1 MKVKRAVAILMI
13 SAMVI
18 MLPGCITLRT
28 VDTEP
33 VADTEDGTT
42 EPKSADENDSIA
54 LDAEE
59 GDERQLSKESVSVPF
74 NAKVLCTGGSI
85 DFETLPAV
93 FLFDTLEELNRYYEE
108 NRENYVFSGLA
119 EAIREYNEVWFSTH
133 QILLVV
139 LREGSGAIRHL
150 VTQVTAGQDPAIE
163 IVDMTPSELTADE
176 AVWHLLIETER
187 VFDSADG
194 IALRFSEDKRWESL
208 SETLRATI
216 PSISSDVY
224 VGGHEV
230 WVNLFSESDGRCE
243 LEDIK
248 AIQTINESIR
258 TCGFEDTVETVRIC
272 IYDRDRKLLS
282 DHTVHRSE
290 EAEGMTGNAPTAV
303 TQEEIAA
310 YVSGLL
316 EAFPYHTESLSVIPQ
331 NSLSV
336 GTMEIVLSTESVS
349 DIRFDEIDSLLCSI
363 QAYSDRNRCLNAC
376 SVSVMMGEEC
386 VLYAVRDFDF
396 GSLNAWISPAYEE
409 TFVSQEGPR

>member
-1 MKVKRAVAILMI
+1 M
-13 SAMVI
+13 
-18 MLPGCITLRT
+18 
-28 VDTEP
+28 
-33 VADTEDGTT
+33 
-42 EPKSADENDSIA
+42 
-54 LDAEE
+54 DAEE

-108 NRENYVFSGLA
+108 NRENYGFSGLA

-163 IVDMTPSELTADE
+163 IAVMTPSELTADE

-248 AIQTINESIR
+248 AIQTIHESIR

-316 EAFPYHTESLSVIPQ
+316 KAFPNYTESLSVSPQ

-336 GTMEIVLSTESVS
+336 GTMEIVLGTESVS
-349 DIRFDEIDSLLCSI
+349 DIRFDEIDSMLSGI
-363 QAYSDRNRCLNAC
+363 QSYAERNRCLNAC

>member
-33 VADTEDGTT
+33 VGNTEDGIA
-42 EPKSADENDSIA
+42 EPKKADENDSIA

-108 NRENYVFSGLA
+108 NRENYGFSGLA
-119 EAIREYNEVWFSTH
+119 EAIRGYDVAWFSTH

-139 LREGSGAIRHL
+139 LWEGSGAIRHL
-150 VTQVTAGQDPAIE
+150 VTQVTAGQDPAVE
-163 IVDMTPSELTADE
+163 IAVMTPPELTDDE

-194 IALRFSEDKRWESL
+194 IALRFSEDIRWKSL
-208 SETLRATI
+208 SETLRVAI
-216 PSISSDVY
+216 PSVSSDVF
-224 VGGHEV
+224 VGGQQV

-248 AIQTINESIR
+248 AIQTIHESIR
-258 TCGFEDTVETVRIC
+258 VCGFEDTVQTVRIC
-272 IYDRDRKLLS
+272 IYDRNRKLLS

-290 EAEGMTGNAPTAV
+290 EAEGTTGNTAAVV

-310 YVSGLL
+310 YVSELL
-316 EAFPYHTESLSVIPQ
+316 EAFPNHTESLSVSPQ
-331 NSLSV
+331 NPLSA
-336 GTMEIVLSTESVS
+336 GTMEIVLNTESVS
-349 DIRFDEIDSLLCSI
+349 DIQFDEIDSLLSSI
-363 QAYSDRNRCLNAC
+363 QAHADRNRCLNAC

>member
-1 MKVKRAVAILMI
+1 MKLTRAVAILMVW
-13 SAMVI
+13 AMMI

-108 NRENYVFSGLA
+108 NRENYGFSGLA

-139 LREGSGAIRHL
+139 LWEGSGAIRHL
-150 VTQVTAGQDPAIE
+150 VTQAV
-163 IVDMTPSELTADE
+163 MTPPDLTDDE

-194 IALRFSEDKRWESL
+194 IALRFSEDIRWKSL
-208 SETLRATI
+208 SETLRVAI
-216 PSISSDVY
+216 PSVSSDVF
-224 VGGHEV
+224 VGGQQV

-248 AIQTINESIR
+248 AIQTIHESIR
-258 TCGFEDTVETVRIC
+258 VCGFEDTVQTVRIC
-272 IYDRDRKLLS
+272 IYDRNQKLLS

-290 EAEGMTGNAPTAV
+290 EAEGTTGNTAAVV

-310 YVSGLL
+310 YVSELL
-316 EAFPYHTESLSVIPQ
+316 EAFPNHTESLSVSPQ
-331 NSLSV
+331 NPLSA
-336 GTMEIVLSTESVS
+336 GAMEIVLNTESVS
-349 DIRFDEIDSLLCSI
+349 DIRFDEIDSLLSNI
-363 QAYSDRNRCLNAC
+363 QAYADWNRCLNAC

-396 GSLNAWISPAYEE
+396 ESLNAWISPAYEE
-409 TFVSQEGPR
+409 TFVSQEGSP